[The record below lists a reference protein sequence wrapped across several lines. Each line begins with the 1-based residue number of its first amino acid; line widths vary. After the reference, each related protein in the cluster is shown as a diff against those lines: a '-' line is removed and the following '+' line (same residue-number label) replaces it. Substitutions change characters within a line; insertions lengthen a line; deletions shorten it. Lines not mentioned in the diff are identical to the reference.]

1 MLNIYQTKSCY
12 VPGEGI
18 QPYLQPL
25 MEHLLGVLKMPT
37 TSVKQKQLAIS
48 AIGATSNAAKTLMQ
62 PYFQEIIEQFK
73 GYLAAGDDEN
83 LRKLQIQVLGK
94 YSEICLNRTSLGPA
108 CLCLE

>member
-25 MEHLLGVLKMPT
+25 MEHLLDVLKVPT

-48 AIGATSNAAKTLMQ
+48 AIGATCMCFISLSCIIDSVEQCNNINAIKH
-62 PYFQEIIEQFK
+62 
-73 GYLAAGDDEN
+73 
-83 LRKLQIQVLGK
+83 
-94 YSEICLNRTSLGPA
+94 
-108 CLCLE
+108 